1 MIIDI
6 HSHLFVEGWLPREF
20 FHGIARFITHEFA
33 KQGIQQSNEEVGDA
47 LLEAGSDPHAEMLLA
62 EMDEAGIDTSVIFP
76 VDFGLELGD
85 PEISIKEVNRHYAE
99 LARKQPDKLISFA
112 SVDPRREGAADL
124 FETCVTEWGMRG
136 LKLHPCSGFY
146 PNQKEVYPLLEIAQH
161 NQLPVI
167 IHSGSMM
174 VPLRS
179 KYSQTIHL
187 DDLGVDFPDLPIIAA
202 HAGGMFGY
210 QQMLSLMSIKLNFMA
225 DISAWQIYAMRD
237 YTGFCRAL
245 RKLLDFTEPERIFFG
260 SDSPSFRSIMSNTD
274 WVQLIRNLPYKSPDG
289 TAFTEDEIELI
300 MGGNAKKLL
309 GL

>member
-6 HSHLFVEGWLPREF
+6 HTHLFVEGWLPREF

-33 KQGIQQSNEEVGDA
+33 KQGIHQSNEEVGDA
-47 LLEAGSDPHAEMLLA
+47 LLEAGSDPDAAMLLA
-62 EMDEAGIDTSVIFP
+62 EMEEAGIDTSVIFP

-85 PEISIKEVNRHYAE
+85 PEVPIKEVNRLYAE
-99 LARKQPDKLISFA
+99 LGRRHPGKLVPFA
-112 SVDPRREGAADL
+112 SVDPRRKGAADI
-124 FETCVTEWGMRG
+124 FETCVSEWGMRG
-136 LKLHPCSGFY
+136 LKLHPSAGFY

-161 NQLPVI
+161 NKLPVI

-202 HAGGMFGY
+202 HAGGSFGY
-210 QQMLSLMSIKLNFMA
+210 HQMLSLMSIKLNFMA
-225 DISAWQIYAMRD
+225 DISAWQIYAQRD

-245 RKLLDFTEPERIFFG
+245 RKFLDFTEPERIFFG
-260 SDSPSFRSIMSNTD
+260 SDSPSFRSIMSNVD
-274 WVQLIRNLPYKSPDG
+274 WVQLIKDLPQKSPKKI
-289 TAFTEDEIELI
+289 TFTEAEIELI
-300 MGGNAKKLL
+300 MGGNAQRLL